1 MRRVL
6 LHLNDD
12 SDGVLALRAARQLI
26 KDGHLSCVYSFGD
39 TNIYAYHTQ
48 TGVAARE
55 DQK

>member
-1 MRRVL
+1 MRRVI

-12 SDGVLALRAARQLI
+12 SDGVLALRAAI